1 MIPSEPLLD
10 KSLQVCTN
18 PALEHWLS
26 TPAGQYV
33 LQWEQ
38 PWLEAAVSD
47 VFGYH
52 AVQLGLPHVSFLAN
66 SRMPNRWIVS
76 QQAEPVGLCMHSIV
90 SEFEELPFASQSV
103 DLVVAPH
110 LLEFS
115 SDPHQVLREIDRIL
129 IPEGRLFVTGL
140 NPLSLWGVRQ
150 MVLKRWHPV
159 WPVQAHPIGVPRLRD
174 LLKLLSFETEMGRFG
189 CYRWPSQNESRLQ
202 GGAFMEKAGDRWWPM
217 CGAAYFLGAVKRVRK
232 MTLIGPRWKTNSVA
246 ALTAAA
252 RNPSGAASQ
261 PVNKQQ

>member
-1 MIPSEPLLD
+1 M
-10 KSLQVCTN
+10 
-18 PALEHWLS
+18 
-26 TPAGQYV
+26 

-38 PWLEAAVSD
+38 PWLERAIGD

-52 AVQLGLPHVSFLAN
+52 AVQLGLPQVNFLAD

-76 QQAEPVGLCMHSIV
+76 QQTNPIGLCMHSIV

-110 LLEFS
+110 VLEFS
-115 SDPHQVLREIDRIL
+115 ADPHQVLREIDRIL

-140 NPLSLWGVRQ
+140 NPLSLWGMRQ
-150 MVLKRWHPV
+150 ATLKHLHPV
-159 WPVQAHPIGVPRLRD
+159 WPLEAHPIGVPRLRD

-202 GGAFMEKAGDRWWPM
+202 GGAFMEKAWQLPLAHKPGSYRHELPGLRPLFNATAQM
-217 CGAAYFLGAVKRVRK
+217 
-232 MTLIGPRWKTNSVA
+232 
-246 ALTAAA
+246 ALPHVWHPQCHDPGLRAGLLEPQRRHATRAL
-252 RNPSGAASQ
+252 
-261 PVNKQQ
+261 